1 MISGY
6 AAIMKL
12 QQLRYVSEIVRQG
25 NHLSAAADSLNTSQP
40 GVSRQIQLLESEL
53 GFEIFTRTR
62 NRIIGLTEHGA
73 QVLVIADRVTAEIEA
88 LRSLGEDAK
97 ARDRGVLT
105 IGTTHTQAR
114 YVLPR
119 VAKDFIGRYPR
130 VQLVLKQGDPE
141 QICQMVEDGEA
152 DFALGPETVKTYPRL
167 VKLPCLELTRSVV
180 ATKGHPI
187 FALPEIT
194 LHDIARYPII
204 SYDPRYTGRWK
215 VMGEFRKAGIE
226 PKVILSAI
234 DADVCK
240 TYAAMGLGLA
250 ILTSVAYVPEHD
262 VELAARDCGHLFAS
276 SISTVTIRPSTYV
289 RHFVLDFIASLA
301 PHLTPRFV
309 MGKMRNAARKSAAAA
324 D

>member
-1 MISGY
+1 
-6 AAIMKL
+6 MKL
-12 QQLRYVSEIVRQG
+12 QQLRYVSEIVRRG
-25 NHLSAAADSLNTSQP
+25 NHLSAAAEALNTSQP
-40 GVSRQIQLLESEL
+40 GVSRQIQLLETEL

-62 NRIIGLTEHGA
+62 NRIIGLTEPGE
-73 QVLVIADRVTAEIEA
+73 QVLAIADRITAEIDA

-105 IGTTHTQAR
+105 VGTTHTQAR

-119 VAKDFIGRYPR
+119 VAKGFIERYPG

-152 DFALGPETVKTYPRL
+152 DLALGPETVSEYPRL
-167 VKLPCLELTRSVV
+167 VKLPCLELPRSVV
-180 ATKGHPI
+180 GLKGHPI
-187 FALPEIT
+187 FALPAIT
-194 LHDIARYPII
+194 LQDIARYPII

-215 VMGEFRKAGIE
+215 VMGEFKKAGIE

-250 ILTSVAYVPEHD
+250 ILTSVTYVPEHD
-262 VELAARDCGHLFAS
+262 VELEARDGSHLFAS
-276 SISTVTIRPSTYV
+276 SVSTVTVRPSTYV
-289 RHFVLDFIASLA
+289 RPFVLDFIAALA
-301 PHLTPRFV
+301 PHLTHRFV
-309 MGKMRNAARKSAAAA
+309 LEKMRSAARRSMAGG